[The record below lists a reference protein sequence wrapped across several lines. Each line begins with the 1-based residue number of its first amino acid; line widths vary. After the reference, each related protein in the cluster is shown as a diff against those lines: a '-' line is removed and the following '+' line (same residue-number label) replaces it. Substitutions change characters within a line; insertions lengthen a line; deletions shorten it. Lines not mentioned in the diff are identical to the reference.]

1 MTRYQIEA
9 PVRTFTGEVA
19 GVAFKNGTGFVTD
32 GTDADRAA
40 LAYFRRGGY
49 GVSEA
54 PEQSLEEMVTDL
66 VTPPPASPSGSIAQ
80 TGGGFQGPFDPSEH
94 TVAAVLSHLDGAGR
108 AEAERVLD
116 AEAAGQNRAGIVKQ
130 REALLAAKSPAPTP
144 DETKTD
150 PKGPTQ

>member
-19 GVAFKNGTGFVTD
+19 GVAFKTGTGFVTD
-32 GTDADRAA
+32 SGDSDRAA

-66 VTPPPASPSGSIAQ
+66 VTPPPATPSGSIAQ
-80 TGGGFQGPFDPSEH
+80 TGGLSPGPFDPAKHS
-94 TVAAVLSHLDGAGR
+94 VADVLAHLDGADH

-116 AEAAGQNRAGIVKQ
+116 AEAAGQKRAGIVKQ
-130 REALLAAKSPAPTP
+130 RDAVLAAKQPTP
-144 DETKTD
+144 AEAPAATD
-150 PKGPTQ
+150 PKGSTA